1 MVTQIEKFWRG
12 YLNFGIFQVI
22 LSDHDWRSSRA
33 TQLELIR
40 YGFRTKKHLQN
51 PPKLTNNGWSR
62 CGFPRGSESEKL
74 FLPSIWG
81 KSHHLRVYISHFKKK
96 WTKFQSIT
104 WCTERNNVPHKKNL
118 YTIWAIGESVC
129 QALCWSTPHP
139 VRVYPPW
146 WWQILGAGVDPRYYI
161 INSINPSFGP
171 WWISTIQS

>member
-1 MVTQIEKFWRG
+1 MTGGLLGLPNENWFVTDSEP
-12 YLNFGIFQVI
+12 
-22 LSDHDWRSSRA
+22 
-33 TQLELIR
+33 
-40 YGFRTKKHLQN
+40 KKHLQN

-74 FLPSIWG
+74 CLPSIWG
-81 KSHHLRVYISHFKKK
+81 KSHHLRVYIIHFEKKM
-96 WTKFQSIT
+96 
-104 WCTERNNVPHKKNL
+104 ERNFKVSLDALKETTSHTKKNL